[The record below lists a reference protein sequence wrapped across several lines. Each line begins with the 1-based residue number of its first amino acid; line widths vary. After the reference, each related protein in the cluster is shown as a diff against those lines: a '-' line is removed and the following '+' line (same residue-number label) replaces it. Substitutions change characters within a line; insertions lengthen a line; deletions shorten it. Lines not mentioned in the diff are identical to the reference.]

1 MLEQKPHVS
10 EGDESPTKSKGSK
23 NGNTNNK
30 FFISP
35 TSGTFTFGGIGLMPA
50 IPTTDLTKRKT
61 YSN

>member
-10 EGDESPTKSKGSK
+10 ESDESPTKSKGSK

-35 TSGTFTFGGIGLMPA
+35 TSIAKM
-50 IPTTDLTKRKT
+50 
-61 YSN
+61 Y